1 MEGVNELAS
10 KVSVHIGPETGLLV
24 LGLAIAFFALF
35 AFVVQYFDLSLSLSV
50 DKFFLTPY
58 LKFAYV
64 SFLKPHTGQADGGQ
78 QSALESFY
86 SAQVGTSSPQT

>member
-1 MEGVNELAS
+1 MS
-10 KVSVHIGPETGLLV
+10 TQIGPETGLLI
-24 LGLAIAFFALF
+24 LGVVVGFFALL
-35 AFVVQYFDLSLSLSV
+35 AFVAQYFDLSLSISA

-64 SFLKPHTGQADGGQ
+64 SFLKPHTGRADGGQ

-86 SAQVGTSSPQT
+86 SAQVGKVASRHGHF

>member
-1 MEGVNELAS
+1 MSMAEVTALYGKMTNQLGS
-10 KVSVHIGPETGLLV
+10 ETGLLI
-24 LGLAIAFFALF
+24 LGVAVAFFVLF
-35 AFVVQYFDLSLSLSV
+35 AIFTQYFDLASSSSLSV

-64 SFLKPHTGQADGGQ
+64 SFLKPHTGKTEGGQ

-86 SAQVGTSSPQT
+86 SAQVR